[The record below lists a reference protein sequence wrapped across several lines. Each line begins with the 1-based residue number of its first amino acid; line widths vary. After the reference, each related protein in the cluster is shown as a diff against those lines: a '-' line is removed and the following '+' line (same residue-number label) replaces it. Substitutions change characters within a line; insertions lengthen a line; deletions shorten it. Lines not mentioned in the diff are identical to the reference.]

1 MRHAPS
7 PLSEASTSRMKES
20 SLVGA
25 RKTGAEVRSC
35 LMVSKAVWASDD
47 QENEECGL
55 ASSCRRAAITEKLRI
70 KRSQNWDMPKNSFK
84 ALACVG
90 TGKSLI
96 HWTRTGSRKFVPFQ
110 LYDLNMARQFE
121 KTCISRHSVSN
132 RIVEFDLKLC
142 VHLKDVVGNQSL

>member
-1 MRHAPS
+1 M
-7 PLSEASTSRMKES
+7 
-20 SLVGA
+20 
-25 RKTGAEVRSC
+25 RSC

-55 ASSCRRAAITEKLRI
+55 ASSCKGAAITEKLGI

-96 HWTRTGSRKFVPFQ
+96 HWTRAGPRKIYP
-110 LYDLNMARQFE
+110 LS
-121 KTCISRHSVSN
+121 I
-132 RIVEFDLKLC
+132 I
-142 VHLKDVVGNQSL
+142 

>member
-1 MRHAPS
+1 MRHVPS

-55 ASSCRRAAITEKLRI
+55 AGSCRGGGNYRKIEDKAIAELGH
-70 KRSQNWDMPKNSFK
+70 
-84 ALACVG
+84 A
-90 TGKSLI
+90 
-96 HWTRTGSRKFVPFQ
+96 
-110 LYDLNMARQFE
+110 
-121 KTCISRHSVSN
+121 
-132 RIVEFDLKLC
+132 
-142 VHLKDVVGNQSL
+142 